1 MTPLREDPPEDEAV
15 AWLRG
20 VSHRHGAAVALDDVT
35 IAVPAGAMAAVVGPD
50 GVGKSTLLSILAGVR
65 RLQRGQAAALGGDL
79 RSPEHRRAI
88 VGRVAHMPQGLG
100 RNLYPTLTV
109 VENLDFFGRL
119 FGQDRDERR
128 ARIDDLLRST
138 GLDPFPDRPAGKLS
152 GGMKQKLS
160 LCCALIHDP
169 DLLIL
174 DEPTTGVD
182 PLSRRQFWD
191 LIDRIR
197 TRRPQMS
204 VIAATAYM
212 DEANRFDWLAAMDAG
227 RIVMTGSPAAVRAG
241 AGVDSLEAAFVALL
255 PEDRRRGHR
264 PVEIGPR
271 PVTDGPPVIEAE
283 GLSKSFGRFRAVD
296 NASFRIE
303 KAEIFGFLG
312 SNGCGKSTTMKMLA
326 GLLPATS
333 GTARLLGQPVDGTDI
348 AIRRRIGYMSQSFSL
363 YGELT
368 VRQNFDLH
376 AGIFQLPA
384 AERAPRIADLLD
396 RFELAPVAD
405 ALPEALPLGM
415 RQRLQ
420 LAIAVLHR
428 PEVLILDEPTSGV
441 DPIAR
446 DRFWQF
452 LADLSRRD
460 GITIFLSTH
469 FMNEAELCDRI
480 SLMHA
485 GRLLAVGTPEAL
497 TRERGAPT
505 LEEAFVGYLSDAIG
519 TRPDAPP
526 AATPAPPAPP
536 PPAPLPAAAGPLPAP
551 GGARFDVW
559 RLWACARREATE
571 IRRDP
576 IRLAF
581 ALLGP
586 ILLMVAFGFGI
597 NFDVDRVSYAAL
609 DQDRTGESRAFL
621 AAFEGSTAFARRAD
635 IADPAEMDRRM
646 ATGELALAIEIPAG
660 FGRDLAAG
668 RRPEVGVW
676 IDGAV
681 PFRAETLRGYVA
693 GLAAS
698 YMTDLARAAGSPAA
712 AADIGLRFRYN
723 PGFRSANALVP
734 GVVMLMLMLIPAMMT
749 AVAVVREKETGSI
762 ANFRATPLTA
772 FEFLVGKQLPY
783 VAIAFASFVILVVEG
798 ALLFG
803 VTVSGSL
810 PTLAAGA
817 LLFVMASTAFG
828 VLISSFTRTQL
839 AAIFATPVIAMAP
852 ALNFSGMLTPVASL
866 STGERLFGLLFPPAW
881 FQQIS
886 VGTFSKGLGAA
897 QLWPNHLALLA
908 FAVAYIA
915 AARLALPKQER

>member
-1 MTPLREDPPEDEAV
+1 MTPLRQEPAPGDAV

-20 VSHRHGAAVALDDVT
+20 VSHRYGAAIALDDVS
-35 IAVPAGAMAAVVGPD
+35 IAIPAGSMAAVVGPD
-50 GVGKSTLLSILAGVR
+50 GVGKSTLLSIIAGVR
-65 RLQRGQAAALGGDL
+65 RIQTGTASALGGDL
-79 RSPEHRRAI
+79 RSAEHRRAI
-88 VGRVAHMPQGLG
+88 VERVAHMPQGLG

-109 VENLDFFGRL
+109 FENLDFFGRL
-119 FGQDRDERR
+119 FGQDREERR

-182 PLSRRQFWD
+182 PLSRRQFWE

-197 TRRPQMS
+197 ARRPQMS

-227 RIVMTGSPAAVRAG
+227 RIVMTGSPEEVRAKAG
-241 AGVDSLEAAFVALL
+241 APDLEAAFVALL
-255 PEDRRRGHR
+255 PEDRRRGHK

-271 PVTDGPPVIEAE
+271 PISDGPPVIEAN
-283 GLSKSFGRFRAVD
+283 GLSKTFGNFRAVD

-333 GTARLLGQPVDGTDI
+333 GTAMLLGQPVDGTDI

-384 AERAPRIADLLD
+384 AERAPRIRELLE
-396 RFELAPVAD
+396 RFELDAVAD

-452 LADLSRRD
+452 LADLSRKD

-469 FMNEAELCDRI
+469 FMNEAGLCDRI

-497 TRERGAPT
+497 TRERGAAS
-505 LEEAFVGYLSDAIG
+505 LEEAFIGYLSDAIG
-519 TRPDAPP
+519 TPPSPAEP
-526 AATPAPPAPP
+526 AAEDTSPV
-536 PPAPLPAAAGPLPAP
+536 PAPLAPLPPPRKP
-551 GGARFDVW
+551 GTARFDFW

-581 ALLGP
+581 AVLGP
-586 ILLMVAFGFGI
+586 VLLMIAFGFGI
-597 NFDVDRVSYAAL
+597 NFDVERVSYAAL

-621 AAFEGSTAFARRAD
+621 AAFEGSTAFLRQAD
-635 IADPAEMDRRM
+635 ITDPAELDRRM
-646 ATGELALAIEIPAG
+646 ATGELALVIEIPAG

-668 RRPEVGVW
+668 RSPEAGVW
-676 IDGAV
+676 IDGAA

-693 GLAAS
+693 GLSAS
-698 YMTDLARAAGSPAA
+698 YMADLTRAAGTPAA

-723 PGFRSANALVP
+723 QEFRSANALVP
-734 GVVMLMLMLIPAMMT
+734 GVIMLMLMLIPAMMT

-762 ANFRATPLTA
+762 ANFRATPVTA
-772 FEFLVGKQLPY
+772 LEFLVGKQLPY
-783 VAIAFASFVILVVEG
+783 VGIAFASFLILLLEGTVV
-798 ALLFG
+798 FG
-803 VTVSGSL
+803 VAIKGSL
-810 PTLAAGA
+810 PALAAGA

-828 VLISSFTRTQL
+828 VLISSFTKTQL

-886 VGTFSKGLGAA
+886 VGTVSKGLGLA
-897 QLWPNHLALLA
+897 QLWPSHLALFA
-908 FAVAYIA
+908 FALAYIA

>member
-1 MTPLREDPPEDEAV
+1 
-15 AWLRG
+15 
-20 VSHRHGAAVALDDVT
+20 
-35 IAVPAGAMAAVVGPD
+35 
-50 GVGKSTLLSILAGVR
+50 
-65 RLQRGQAAALGGDL
+65 
-79 RSPEHRRAI
+79 
-88 VGRVAHMPQGLG
+88 
-100 RNLYPTLTV
+100 
-109 VENLDFFGRL
+109 
-119 FGQDRDERR
+119 
-128 ARIDDLLRST
+128 
-138 GLDPFPDRPAGKLS
+138 
-152 GGMKQKLS
+152 
-160 LCCALIHDP
+160 
-169 DLLIL
+169 
-174 DEPTTGVD
+174 
-182 PLSRRQFWD
+182 
-191 LIDRIR
+191 
-197 TRRPQMS
+197 
-204 VIAATAYM
+204 
-212 DEANRFDWLAAMDAG
+212 
-227 RIVMTGSPAAVRAG
+227 
-241 AGVDSLEAAFVALL
+241 
-255 PEDRRRGHR
+255 
-264 PVEIGPR
+264 
-271 PVTDGPPVIEAE
+271 
-283 GLSKSFGRFRAVD
+283 
-296 NASFRIE
+296 
-303 KAEIFGFLG
+303 
-312 SNGCGKSTTMKMLA
+312 
-326 GLLPATS
+326 
-333 GTARLLGQPVDGTDI
+333 
-348 AIRRRIGYMSQSFSL
+348 
-363 YGELT
+363 
-368 VRQNFDLH
+368 
-376 AGIFQLPA
+376 
-384 AERAPRIADLLD
+384 
-396 RFELAPVAD
+396 
-405 ALPEALPLGM
+405 
-415 RQRLQ
+415 
-420 LAIAVLHR
+420 
-428 PEVLILDEPTSGV
+428 
-441 DPIAR
+441 
-446 DRFWQF
+446 
-452 LADLSRRD
+452 
-460 GITIFLSTH
+460 
-469 FMNEAELCDRI
+469 
-480 SLMHA
+480 
-485 GRLLAVGTPEAL
+485 
-497 TRERGAPT
+497 
-505 LEEAFVGYLSDAIG
+505 
-519 TRPDAPP
+519 
-526 AATPAPPAPP
+526 
-536 PPAPLPAAAGPLPAP
+536 
-551 GGARFDVW
+551 
-559 RLWACARREATE
+559 
-571 IRRDP
+571 
-576 IRLAF
+576 
-581 ALLGP
+581 
-586 ILLMVAFGFGI
+586 MVAFGFGI